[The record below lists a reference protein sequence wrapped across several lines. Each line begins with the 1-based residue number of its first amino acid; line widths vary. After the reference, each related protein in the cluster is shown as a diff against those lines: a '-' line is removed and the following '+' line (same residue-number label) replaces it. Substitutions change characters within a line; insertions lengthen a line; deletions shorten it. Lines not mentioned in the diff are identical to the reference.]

1 MSRPPLCFVVMPF
14 RAELNYFYLYVQ
26 KHLTE
31 KHGLRVERGDHHV
44 LTKALERDGFRLN
57 RRGFPNQE
65 VSDSTCWL
73 GRRLA

>member
-1 MSRPPLCFVVMPF
+1 LEHADKER
-14 RAELNYFYLYVQ
+14 R
-26 KHLTE
+26 TE
-31 KHGLRVERGDHHV
+31 NAWRISIYGIVAVPV
-44 LTKALERDGFRLN
+44 LLERDGFRLN

>member
-1 MSRPPLCFVVMPF
+1 LLVYKIVGINVGISGFLFN
-14 RAELNYFYLYVQ
+14 LSSWY
-26 KHLTE
+26 
-31 KHGLRVERGDHHV
+31 
-44 LTKALERDGFRLN
+44 LERDGFRLN